1 MSKRFFAAA
10 FAIGLLAV
18 AWVGQG
24 FVGTNWLALAMT
36 VAIGC
41 VYVLGAWELR
51 QFRADT
57 ASLSTALQETA
68 SQAPAALPAWLDRL
82 PLSLRPAV
90 RQRLEGERGALPGP
104 ALTPYLVGLL
114 VMLGMLGTFLGMVVT
129 FKGAMFAM
137 QGSTDLQ
144 AIRAALAEPIRG
156 LGLSFGTSIAGVAAS
171 AMLGLMSA
179 IARRERLDAARTLDQ
194 RIAGTLRPFSFAHQR
209 EETFR
214 ALQAQAGTLPQVV
227 DKLEA
232 LMQRL
237 DQRAQQLDAQL
248 LAGQSRFHQ
257 EAAQSYGELAR
268 TVGASLQDSLVAA
281 ATAAGDS
288 IRPVVASA
296 MQTVVEQSTRENA
309 RVAEAMQQHNAKLA
323 EAAQQQVQ
331 AVTEAAK
338 RQADALTASAK
349 QQTESLTASA
359 KQQTEALTASVK
371 QQAEALATSVK
382 QQADTL
388 TASFRDTARTVE
400 TGWQSA
406 LQAHARSSDAA
417 AAALRE
423 SLADFTATF
432 EQRSS
437 ALVSTLGDSFSASHQ
452 GQATRERERLQAW
465 TESLEA
471 LGSRLE
477 AQWQR
482 LAQDTVQQMAT
493 LGGAMEAP
501 VQRLLQTASEVPAAA
516 AGVLSQ
522 LREEVGRSAERDNL
536 ALQERTTLLEK
547 LGTVLHEVQQAAGA
561 QRDAIA
567 TLVQSTTTVLE
578 QSSTQFAQVLE
589 ANAGRATDTA
599 AHIAASSIEMS
610 TLAQAFAE
618 GVQHFQAS
626 NGKVLDTL
634 VQLESTLQRSIE
646 RSDEQLAYYVTQAR
660 EVIDLSI
667 TSQEGILGQL
677 RQLQGKQAIVTLADE
692 ALG

>member
-1 MSKRFFAAA
+1 MSMSKRFFAAA

-36 VAIGC
+36 AVIGG
-41 VYVLGAWELR
+41 VYLLGAWELR
-51 QFRADT
+51 QFRTDT
-57 ASLSTALQETA
+57 AALSTALQETA
-68 SQAPAALPAWLDRL
+68 SQPPAALPAWLDRL
-82 PLSLRPAV
+82 PASLRHAV
-90 RQRLEGERGALPGP
+90 RLRIEGERSALPGP

-156 LGLSFGTSIAGVAAS
+156 LGLSFGTSIAGVASS

-194 RIAGTLRPFSFAHQR
+194 RIAGTLRPFSFVHQR

-214 ALQAQAGTLPQVV
+214 ALQAQASVLPQVV
-227 DKLEA
+227 DKLES

-237 DQRAQQLDAQL
+237 EQRAQQLDGQL

-296 MQTVVEQSTRENA
+296 MDQVLAQSTRENA
-309 RVAEAMQQHNAKLA
+309 RVAEAMQRQNARLA

-331 AVTEAAK
+331 AVTESAK
-338 RQADALTASAK
+338 QQADALTASAK
-349 QQTESLTASA
+349 QQSDA
-359 KQQTEALTASVK
+359 
-371 QQAEALATSVK
+371 
-382 QQADTL
+382 L
-388 TASFRDTARTVE
+388 TASFRDTARSVE

-406 LQAHARSSDAA
+406 LQSHARSSEAA
-417 AAALRE
+417 TAALRE
-423 SLADFTATF
+423 SLAEFTTTF
-432 EQRSS
+432 EQRSG
-437 ALVSTLGDSFSASHQ
+437 ALVAAIGESFTTSQ
-452 GQATRERERLQAW
+452 QDQAAREQDRLQGW

-471 LGSRLE
+471 MGARLD

-482 LAQDTVQQMAT
+482 LAQDTVRQMAA

-516 AGVLSQ
+516 AGVLAQ

-567 TLVQSTTTVLE
+567 SLVQSTTSVLE

-610 TLAQAFAE
+610 TLAQAFGE

-626 NGKVLDTL
+626 NAKVLDTL
-634 VQLESTLQRSIE
+634 VQLESTLRRSIE
-646 RSDEQLAYYVTQAR
+646 RSDEQLAYYVAQAR

>member
-1 MSKRFFAAA
+1 MSMSKRFFAAA

-36 VAIGC
+36 AVIGG
-41 VYVLGAWELR
+41 VYLLGAWELR
-51 QFRADT
+51 QFRTDT
-57 ASLSTALQETA
+57 AALSTALQETA
-68 SQAPAALPAWLDRL
+68 SQPPAALPAWLDRL
-82 PLSLRPAV
+82 PASLRHAV
-90 RQRLEGERGALPGP
+90 RLRIEGERSALPGP

-156 LGLSFGTSIAGVAAS
+156 LGLSFGTSIAGVASS

-194 RIAGTLRPFSFAHQR
+194 RIAGTLRPFSFVHQR

-214 ALQAQAGTLPQVV
+214 ALQAQASVLPQVV
-227 DKLEA
+227 DKLES

-237 DQRAQQLDAQL
+237 EQRAQQLDGQL

-296 MQTVVEQSTRENA
+296 MDQVLAQSTRENA
-309 RVAEAMQQHNAKLA
+309 RVAEAMQRQNARLA

-331 AVTEAAK
+331 AVTESAK
-338 RQADALTASAK
+338 QQADALTASAK
-349 QQTESLTASA
+349 QQSDA
-359 KQQTEALTASVK
+359 
-371 QQAEALATSVK
+371 
-382 QQADTL
+382 L
-388 TASFRDTARTVE
+388 TASFRDTARSVE

-406 LQAHARSSDAA
+406 LQSHARSSEAA
-417 AAALRE
+417 TAALRE
-423 SLADFTATF
+423 SLAEFTTTF

-437 ALVSTLGDSFSASHQ
+437 ALVAAIGESFTTSQ
-452 GQATRERERLQAW
+452 QDQAAREQDRLQGW

-471 LGSRLE
+471 MGARLD

-482 LAQDTVQQMAT
+482 LAQDTVRQMAA

-516 AGVLSQ
+516 AGVLAQ

-567 TLVQSTTTVLE
+567 SLVQSTTSVLE

-610 TLAQAFAE
+610 TLAQAFGE

-626 NGKVLDTL
+626 NAKVLDTL
-634 VQLESTLQRSIE
+634 VQLESTLRRSIE
-646 RSDEQLAYYVTQAR
+646 RSDEQLAYYVAQAR

>member
-36 VAIGC
+36 AVIGG
-41 VYVLGAWELR
+41 VYLLGAWELR
-51 QFRADT
+51 QFRTDT
-57 ASLSTALQETA
+57 AALSTALQETA
-68 SQAPAALPAWLDRL
+68 SQPPAALPAWLDRL
-82 PLSLRPAV
+82 PASLRHAV
-90 RQRLEGERGALPGP
+90 RLRIEGERSALPGP

-156 LGLSFGTSIAGVAAS
+156 LGLSFGTSIAGVASS

-194 RIAGTLRPFSFAHQR
+194 RIAGTLRPFSFVHQR

-214 ALQAQAGTLPQVV
+214 ALQAQASVLPQVV
-227 DKLEA
+227 DKLES

-237 DQRAQQLDAQL
+237 EQRAQQLDGQL

-296 MQTVVEQSTRENA
+296 MDQVLAQSTRENA
-309 RVAEAMQQHNAKLA
+309 RVAEAMQRQNARLA

-331 AVTEAAK
+331 AVTESAK
-338 RQADALTASAK
+338 QQADALTASAK
-349 QQTESLTASA
+349 QQSDA
-359 KQQTEALTASVK
+359 
-371 QQAEALATSVK
+371 
-382 QQADTL
+382 L
-388 TASFRDTARTVE
+388 TASFRDTARSVE

-406 LQAHARSSDAA
+406 LQSHARSSEAA
-417 AAALRE
+417 TAALRE
-423 SLADFTATF
+423 SLAEFTTTF
-432 EQRSS
+432 EQRSG
-437 ALVSTLGDSFSASHQ
+437 ALVAAIGESFTTSQ
-452 GQATRERERLQAW
+452 QDQAAREQDRLQGW

-471 LGSRLE
+471 MGARLD

-482 LAQDTVQQMAT
+482 LAQDTVRQMAA

-516 AGVLSQ
+516 AGVLAQ

-567 TLVQSTTTVLE
+567 SLVQSTTSVLE

-610 TLAQAFAE
+610 TLAQAFGE

-626 NGKVLDTL
+626 NAKVLDTL
-634 VQLESTLQRSIE
+634 VQLESTLRRSIE
-646 RSDEQLAYYVTQAR
+646 RSDEQLAYYVAQAR

>member
-1 MSKRFFAAA
+1 MSMSKRFFAAA

-36 VAIGC
+36 TVIGG
-41 VYVLGAWELR
+41 VYLLGAWELR
-51 QFRADT
+51 QFRTDT
-57 ASLSTALQETA
+57 TALSNDLQETA
-68 SQAPAALPAWLDRL
+68 AQAPAALPAWLDRL
-82 PLSLRPAV
+82 PPALRHAV
-90 RQRLEGERGALPGP
+90 RLRIEGERSALPGP

-156 LGLSFGTSIAGVAAS
+156 LGLSFGTSIAGVASS

-179 IARRERLDAARTLDQ
+179 IARRERLDVARTLDQ
-194 RIAGTLRPFSFAHQR
+194 RIAGTLRPFSFVHQR

-214 ALQAQAGTLPQVV
+214 ALQAQANVLPQVV

-237 DQRAQQLDAQL
+237 EQRAQQLDGQL
-248 LAGQSRFHQ
+248 LAGQTRFHE
-257 EAAQSYGELAR
+257 EAAQSYGQLAR

-296 MQTVVEQSTRENA
+296 MDKVLEQSTQENA
-309 RVAEAMQQHNAKLA
+309 RVAEAMQRQNARLA

-331 AVTEAAK
+331 AVTESAK
-338 RQADALTASAK
+338 QQADALTASAK
-349 QQTESLTASA
+349 QQAD
-359 KQQTEALTASVK
+359 ALAHSVK
-371 QQAEALATSVK
+371 QQAETLTASIT
-382 QQADTL
+382 QQSEVL

-406 LQAHARSSDAA
+406 LQSHARSSEAA
-417 AAALRE
+417 TAALRE
-423 SLADFTATF
+423 SLAEFTATF
-432 EQRSS
+432 EQRSG
-437 ALVSTLGDSFSASHQ
+437 ALVATIGESFTTSRQ
-452 GQATRERERLQAW
+452 DQAAREQDRLQAW
-465 TESLEA
+465 TQSLEA
-471 LGSRLE
+471 MGARLD

-482 LAQDTVQQMAT
+482 LAQDTVQQMAV
-493 LGGAMEAP
+493 LGGAMEEP

-516 AGVLSQ
+516 AGVLAQ

-567 TLVQSTTTVLE
+567 SLVQSTNSVLE

-589 ANAGRATDTA
+589 ANASRATDTA

-610 TLAQAFAE
+610 TLAQAFGE

-626 NGKVLDTL
+626 NAKVLDTL